1 MKFSIKISTIL
12 PLLLLNGSQSFSPCS
27 TIKAPLSSSSSCSNT
42 KLYLKA
48 ADILKRARQ
57 AAGVEE
63 EEPEQIFSD
72 AILDDFQQSL
82 LLLEKRVKGGPG
94 SLTLNEVQ
102 DLERATKNIIQD
114 MSI

>member
-42 KLYLKA
+42 QLSSL
-48 ADILKRARQ
+48 
-57 AAGVEE
+57 
-63 EEPEQIFSD
+63 SD
-72 AILDDFQQSL
+72 AIMDDCQRSL
-82 LLLEKRVKGGPG
+82 LLLVKHVEGGPG